1 MNNAHIKLRLSY
13 STLLYAL
20 CIMIPIIQIINSV
33 FLFSDGESSFGKVY
47 RFIVLLIST
56 FIVMKTSMKQT
67 KWMMLLLVV
76 NLIVVSY
83 QVGCG
88 VSLFDAILNMVKLLC
103 PYVTAG
109 AFIGLIDKGKIDVAY
124 FDKMIRALMII
135 VPLSI
140 IIPRI
145 LGIGYERYEGSG
157 YQGLYFENNALVV
170 VLVVTF
176 IYSLENLYRKRNL
189 KNLFYVSLT
198 TFSMVINGSKSSMA
212 LFAVITVL
220 YILRYIFVLNPTK
233 FPLRLIA
240 VIVAILGLGVMLY
253 PVIYPL
259 VEKRIDAYMY
269 YYVGGVQVN
278 GGTVLDFLTNGR
290 TAFAESYFS
299 KYYARNSMMN
309 VLFGIQRYGEIRV
322 EMDPIDIFLYFGVLV
337 SVLLIVYI
345 VKTVRNL
352 KYASFMVK
360 LMFWSIMIYSFLA
373 GHVWNSSL
381 AGLPLSM
388 ILAIT
393 MSIKKLKVN
402 SCDDELSVKY
412 FA

>member
-13 STLLYAL
+13 SSLLYAL

-33 FLFSDGESSFGKVY
+33 FLFGDGESSFGKVY

-56 FIVMKTSMKQT
+56 FIVIKTSKKQT
-67 KWMMLLLVV
+67 NWMMLLLAA
-76 NLIVVSY
+76 NLIVVIY
-83 QVGCG
+83 QVSCG

-109 AFIGLIDKGKIDVAY
+109 AFMGLINKGKIDAAY
-124 FDKMIRALMII
+124 FDKMLRTLMII
-135 VPLSI
+135 VSLSI

-170 VLVVTF
+170 VLVVIF

-198 TFSMVINGSKSSMA
+198 IFSMVINGSKSSMA

-220 YILRYIFVLNPTK
+220 YILRYIFVLNPAK

-240 VIVAILGLGVMLY
+240 VIIAILGLSVMLY

-269 YYVGGVQVN
+269 YYIGGVQVN

-299 KYYARNSMMN
+299 KYYAKNSMMN

-322 EMDPIDIFLYFGVLV
+322 EMDPIDIFLYFGLLV

-345 VKTVRNL
+345 VKSVRNL

-388 ILAIT
+388 MLAIA
-393 MSIKKLKVN
+393 MSIKNLKVN
-402 SCDDELSVKY
+402 CCDDKLSVKY

>member
-1 MNNAHIKLRLSY
+1 MNNVHIKLRLSY
-13 STLLYAL
+13 SSLLYAL

-56 FIVMKTSMKQT
+56 FIVIKTSKKQT
-67 KWMMLLLVV
+67 SWMMLFLVA
-76 NLIVVSY
+76 NLIVVIY

-109 AFIGLIDKGKIDVAY
+109 AFMGLIDKRKIDVAY
-124 FDKMIRALMII
+124 FDKMFRTLMII
-135 VPLSI
+135 VSLSI

-170 VLVVTF
+170 VLVVIF
-176 IYSLENLYRKRNL
+176 IYSLENLYRKRNF

-220 YILRYIFVLNPTK
+220 YILRYIFVLNPAK

-240 VIVAILGLGVMLY
+240 IIIAILGLSVMLY

-278 GGTVLDFLTNGR
+278 GGTVFDFLTNGR
-290 TAFAESYFS
+290 TAFAESYYS
-299 KYYARNSMMN
+299 KYYAKNSMLN

-322 EMDPIDIFLYFGVLV
+322 EMDPIDIFLYFGLLV
-337 SVLLIVYI
+337 SVLLIVYM
-345 VKTVRNL
+345 VKSVRNL

-381 AGLPLSM
+381 AGLPLSIM
-388 ILAIT
+388 LAIA

-402 SCDDELSVKY
+402 SCDNELSVKY

>member
-1 MNNAHIKLRLSY
+1 MNDAYKKLRLSY
-13 STLLYAL
+13 SSLLYAL
-20 CIMIPIIQIINSV
+20 CIMIPIIQIISSV

-56 FIVMKTSMKQT
+56 FIVIKTSKKQT
-67 KWMMLLLVV
+67 SWMMLLLAA
-76 NLIVVSY
+76 NLIVVIY
-83 QVGCG
+83 QVGYG

-109 AFIGLIDKGKIDVAY
+109 AFIGLIYKGKINVAY
-124 FDKMIRALMII
+124 FDKMLRTLMII
-135 VPLSI
+135 VSLSI

-157 YQGLYFENNALVV
+157 YQGLYFENNALVI
-170 VLVVTF
+170 VLVIIF
-176 IYSLENLYRKRNL
+176 IYSLENLYRKRSF
-189 KNLFYVSLT
+189 KNFFYVSLT

-220 YILRYIFVLNPTK
+220 YVLRYIFVLNPAK
-233 FPLRLIA
+233 FPLRLLEI
-240 VIVAILGLGVMLY
+240 IIAILVLGVMLY
-253 PVIYPL
+253 PAVYPL
-259 VEKRIDAYMY
+259 LEKRINAYMY
-269 YYVGGVQVN
+269 YYIGGVQVN
-278 GGTVLDFLTNGR
+278 GGSVLDFLTNGR

-299 KYYARNSMMN
+299 KYYTKNSMMN

-322 EMDPIDIFLYFGVLV
+322 EMDLIDIFLYFGLLV
-337 SVLLIVYI
+337 SVLLIIYI
-345 VKTVRNL
+345 IKSMYNL

-360 LMFWSIMIYSFLA
+360 LMFWSIMIYSFFA

-388 ILAIT
+388 MFAIAL
-393 MSIKKLKVN
+393 SIKKLKVN
-402 SCDDELSVKY
+402 NCDEKLSVKY

>member
-1 MNNAHIKLRLSY
+1 MNDAYKKLRLSY
-13 STLLYAL
+13 SSLLYAL
-20 CIMIPIIQIINSV
+20 CIMIPIIQIISSV

-56 FIVMKTSMKQT
+56 FIVIKTSKKQT
-67 KWMMLLLVV
+67 SWMMLLLAA
-76 NLIVVSY
+76 NLIVVIY
-83 QVGCG
+83 QVGYG

-109 AFIGLIDKGKIDVAY
+109 AFIGLIYKGKINVAY
-124 FDKMIRALMII
+124 FDKMLRTLMII
-135 VPLSI
+135 VSLSI

-157 YQGLYFENNALVV
+157 YQGLYFENNALVI
-170 VLVVTF
+170 VLVIIF
-176 IYSLENLYRKRNL
+176 IYSLENLYRKRNF
-189 KNLFYVSLT
+189 KNFFYVSLT

-220 YILRYIFVLNPTK
+220 YVLRYIFVLNPAK
-233 FPLRLIA
+233 FPLRLLEI
-240 VIVAILGLGVMLY
+240 IIAILVLGVMLY
-253 PVIYPL
+253 PAVYPL
-259 VEKRIDAYMY
+259 LEKRINAYMY
-269 YYVGGVQVN
+269 YYIGGVQVN
-278 GGTVLDFLTNGR
+278 GGSVLDFLTNGR

-299 KYYARNSMMN
+299 KYYTKNSMMN

-322 EMDPIDIFLYFGVLV
+322 EMDLIDIFLYFGLLV
-337 SVLLIVYI
+337 SVLLIIYI
-345 VKTVRNL
+345 IKSMYNL

-360 LMFWSIMIYSFLA
+360 LMFWSIMIYSFFA

-388 ILAIT
+388 MFAIAL
-393 MSIKKLKVN
+393 SIKKLKVN
-402 SCDDELSVKY
+402 NCDEKLSVKY

>member
-1 MNNAHIKLRLSY
+1 MNDAYKKLRLSY
-13 STLLYAL
+13 SSLLYAL
-20 CIMIPIIQIINSV
+20 CIMIPIIQIISSV

-56 FIVMKTSMKQT
+56 FIVIKTSKKQT
-67 KWMMLLLVV
+67 SWMMLLLAA
-76 NLIVVSY
+76 NLIVVIY

-88 VSLFDAILNMVKLLC
+88 VSLFDTFLNMVKLLC

-109 AFIGLIDKGKIDVAY
+109 AFIGLIYKGKINVAY
-124 FDKMIRALMII
+124 FDKMLRTLMII
-135 VPLSI
+135 VSLSI

-157 YQGLYFENNALVV
+157 YQGLYFENNALVI
-170 VLVVTF
+170 VLVIIF

-189 KNLFYVSLT
+189 KNFFYVSLT

-220 YILRYIFVLNPTK
+220 YVLRYIFVLNPAK
-233 FPLRLIA
+233 FPLRLLEIII
-240 VIVAILGLGVMLY
+240 VIIVLCVMLH
-253 PVIYPL
+253 PVVYPL
-259 VEKRIDAYMY
+259 LEKRINAYMY
-269 YYVGGVQVN
+269 YYIGGVQVN
-278 GGTVLDFLTNGR
+278 GGSILDFLTNGR
-290 TAFAESYFS
+290 TAFAKSYFS
-299 KYYARNSMMN
+299 KYYTKNSMMN
-309 VLFGIQRYGEIRV
+309 VLLGIQRYGEIRV
-322 EMDPIDIFLYFGVLV
+322 EMDLIDIFLYFGLLV
-337 SVLLIVYI
+337 SVLLIIYI
-345 VKTVRNL
+345 IKSMYNL

-360 LMFWSIMIYSFLA
+360 LMFWSIMIYSFFA

-388 ILAIT
+388 MFAIAL
-393 MSIKKLKVN
+393 SIKKLKVN
-402 SCDDELSVKY
+402 NCDEKLSVKY

>member
-13 STLLYAL
+13 SSLLYAL

-33 FLFSDGESSFGKVY
+33 FLFGDGESSFGKVY

-56 FIVMKTSMKQT
+56 FIVIKTSKKQT
-67 KWMMLLLVV
+67 NWMMLLLAA
-76 NLIVVSY
+76 NLIVVIY
-83 QVGCG
+83 QVSCG

-109 AFIGLIDKGKIDVAY
+109 AFMGLINKGKIDAAY
-124 FDKMIRALMII
+124 FDKMLRTLMII
-135 VPLSI
+135 VSLSI

-170 VLVVTF
+170 VLVVIF

-198 TFSMVINGSKSSMA
+198 MFSMVINGSKSSMA

-220 YILRYIFVLNPTK
+220 YILRYIFVLNPAK

-240 VIVAILGLGVMLY
+240 VIIAILGLSVMLY

-269 YYVGGVQVN
+269 YYIGGVQVN

-299 KYYARNSMMN
+299 KYYAKNSMMN

-322 EMDPIDIFLYFGVLV
+322 EMDPIDIFLYFGLLV

-345 VKTVRNL
+345 VKSVRNL

-388 ILAIT
+388 MLAIA
-393 MSIKKLKVN
+393 MSIKNLKVN
-402 SCDDELSVKY
+402 CCDDKLSVKY